1 MSIPIDSQ
9 CIQCHL
15 RRNLETARKLGTQAQ
30 ATAFARDLMKL
41 YLSAPVEVSSP
52 WLAPATATPLLPSSA

>member
-30 ATAFARDLMKL
+30 ATAFAKDLMRL
-41 YLSAPVEVSSP
+41 YLEGRVIFILDAE
-52 WLAPATATPLLPSSA
+52 LTEEALQQL